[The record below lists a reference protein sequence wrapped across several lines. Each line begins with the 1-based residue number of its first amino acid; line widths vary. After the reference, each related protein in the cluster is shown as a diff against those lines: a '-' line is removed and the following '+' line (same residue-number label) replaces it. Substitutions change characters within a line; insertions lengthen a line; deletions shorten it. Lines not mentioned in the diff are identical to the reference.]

1 MESYLQCSIRSVFVL
16 CFHVYSLF
24 CSPSPFSFLS
34 FLFVPLFFLS
44 CPFHFP
50 SSFLSPPFLLISIF
64 LNQFLLPGFFL
75 PFVLLSFFL
84 FSFQFSFTSIV
95 FMTPP
100 PPSNLLLHIRIRP
113 YFLIRP
119 NLPSRPS

>member
-1 MESYLQCSIRSVFVL
+1 MRVCSRMESYLQCSIRSVFVL

-64 LNQFLLPGFFL
+64 FKSVSPTRFLFTFCSPFILSFLLSIQFYKQSIHDP
-75 PFVLLSFFL
+75 PF
-84 FSFQFSFTSIV
+84 
-95 FMTPP
+95 PP
-100 PPSNLLLHIRIRP
+100 PPIYSSISVSVHI
-113 YFLIRP
+113 
-119 NLPSRPS
+119 S